1 MRPLEGI
8 KVVDLTSFLA
18 APTVAR
24 LLGDWGADVIK
35 IEPPTGD
42 PGRTQASVF
51 NMPYEDDENPA
62 FDISNANKRFLC
74 LNLKKE
80 SAKAIAY
87 RILATA
93 DVVVTSYR

>member
-42 PGRTQASVF
+42 PGRTQLLFSTCHMRMMKIRHLIFPTPINVF
-51 NMPYEDDENPA
+51 
-62 FDISNANKRFLC
+62 C
-74 LNLKKE
+74 
-80 SAKAIAY
+80 
-87 RILATA
+87 
-93 DVVVTSYR
+93 V